1 MSATANLLAVKQ
13 DVDEKPTWLDQYAST
28 GDYVPRVFFIK
39 PDKQLD
45 TRITSGN
52 DQYPYFY
59 NDPATLVAALNKAA
73 DA

>member
-1 MSATANLLAVKQ
+1 M
-13 DVDEKPTWLDQYAST
+13 
-28 GDYVPRVFFIK
+28 PRVFFIK

-59 NDPATLVAALNKAA
+59 NYKASLLAALNKAG
-73 DA
+73 